1 MGRSRNLVPTLRKVI
16 PPKSPPKRRRR
27 SISPRP
33 KLDCTGTW
41 WFFPFPEA
49 RCVHP
54 SPRESA
60 WRVTFLMACRIL
72 PVKPGKREMKF
83 PAGPSQ
89 DTYRVART
97 FAICSHLKLAIGTE
111 TVENLAD
118 CIKVCRQAAA
128 RAGRYPLT
136 FLDAMPSPH
145 ILSSLWRRPISTATR
160 RADARVTGCQECG
173 FGPARRPP
181 PVLRLPR
188 GAHEP
193 LHCKSN
199 RW

>member
-1 MGRSRNLVPTLRKVI
+1 M
-16 PPKSPPKRRRR
+16 
-27 SISPRP
+27 
-33 KLDCTGTW
+33 
-41 WFFPFPEA
+41 
-49 RCVHP
+49 HP

-72 PVKPGKREMKF
+72 RVKPGKREMKF
-83 PAGPSQ
+83 PAAPSQ

-97 FAICSHLKLAIGTE
+97 FAICSHLKLAIGIE

-128 RAGRYPLT
+128 CAGKYPLS
-136 FLDAMPSPH
+136 FLEAMPSPH
-145 ILSSLWRRPISTATR
+145 SLSSLWSRPISTAIQQ
-160 RADARVTGCQECG
+160 ADARVTGCQECG

-181 PVLRLPR
+181 PGPRLPL
-188 GAHEP
+188 GAHGP
-193 LHCKSN
+193 LRCKSN